1 LFRDRINSIL
11 HFGSFIKRK
20 EKLLRTP
27 RKPVILKPPKYIL
40 EVSNKLK
47 SFCMQKD
54 PGPFLTKQ
62 DFDKPLAWIY
72 FKNNQP
78 KIGVYRNPPYFTQTS
93 YSS

>member
-1 LFRDRINSIL
+1 
-11 HFGSFIKRK
+11 
-20 EKLLRTP
+20 
-27 RKPVILKPPKYIL
+27 
-40 EVSNKLK
+40 
-47 SFCMQKD
+47 MQKD